1 MLRKYWLGILAL
13 VLLGIA
19 LLIPV
24 LSSTGISN
32 AVSNFAKNIEFVTI
46 VLGWSLF
53 FIQYLY
59 NKSENFYVRM
69 NQLKLWATNETT
81 KWNFTVDLYHSKKPS
96 SLEKISKLISKH
108 DSKSIT
114 WHKDRSSLIVNL
126 PGYTIRI
133 IETHARNSFD
143 ETDEVI
149 TVQVSNLEMPFR
161 SFRKRIEGEIVPLL
175 NEIATIAKPSSQ
187 KYVAKIGFAD
197 PNPFF
202 GYFVRKL
209 DLPKVVSFTCDILE
223 NNVGGN
229 SQNVTVRKD
238 RIEIVTDNL
247 AALQSLSFKY
257 MAFSMK

>member
-13 VLLGIA
+13 ILLGIA

-24 LSSTGISN
+24 LFSTGVSN
-32 AVSNFAKNIEFVTI
+32 VVSNFVDRIELITTI
-46 VLGWSLF
+46 LGWSLF

-59 NKSENFYVRM
+59 NKSENFYVRA

-81 KWNFTVDLYHSKKPS
+81 KWNFNVDFFHPKKPGA
-96 SLEKISKLISKH
+96 LEKIGNLISKH
-108 DSKSIT
+108 DTKSIT

-133 IETHARNSFD
+133 VETQARNSFD
-143 ETDEVI
+143 EKDQVI
-149 TVQVSNLEMPFR
+149 TIQVSNLELPFR
-161 SFRKRIEGEIVPLL
+161 SFQKRIEYEIVPLL
-175 NEIATIAKPSSQ
+175 NEIAAIAKPSTQ

-209 DLPKVVSFTCDILE
+209 ELPKVVSFTCDILE
-223 NNVGGN
+223 NSVGGN